1 MQAPPDTQ
9 DCEWNRFVNWCC
21 DTDRWNDKNGYDI
34 ANTDHTDYEKA
45 AYYMFWIQS
54 EVNNGGYDQFFS
66 NKDDWQHEK
75 LSVLIKAY
83 LPDDLY
89 QNHMRAFGDFK
100 KDEFETAEMTGE
112 NGLYIADDFF
122 YDNEKRF
129 MAILEE
135 MAEKIVKD
143 LSL

>member
-1 MQAPPDTQ
+1 M
-9 DCEWNRFVNWCC
+9 
-21 DTDRWNDKNGYDI
+21 
-34 ANTDHTDYEKA
+34 
-45 AYYMFWIQS
+45 
-54 EVNNGGYDQFFS
+54 
-66 NKDDWQHEK
+66 
-75 LSVLIKAY
+75 LIKAY

-129 MAILEE
+129 MDILEE